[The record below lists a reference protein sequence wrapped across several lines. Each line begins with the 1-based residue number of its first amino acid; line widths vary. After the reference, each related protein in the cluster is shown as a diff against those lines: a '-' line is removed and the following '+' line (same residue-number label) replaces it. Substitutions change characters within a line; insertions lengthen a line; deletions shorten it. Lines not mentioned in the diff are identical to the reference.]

1 MNGFITQLIFVV
13 SIMTAMEIVMNKQL
27 TIEAI
32 NTQKVIESFQA
43 FKSMIEVE
51 KNEQTR
57 LD

>member
-1 MNGFITQLIFVV
+1 VNGFITQLIFVV